1 MSKEKD
7 IKTALAWVIARGY
20 SPLLDNPEQR
30 AEGFVADYR
39 NGNEPC
45 FTQLYSVVGED
56 VFQAGRSYSVDEI
69 YSMFINEP
77 RL

>member
-1 MSKEKD
+1 MSKEKE

-30 AEGFVADYR
+30 AEGFVTNYKD
-39 NGNEPC
+39 GNVPC
-45 FTQLYSVVGED
+45 FTQLYSVAGENL
-56 VFQAGRSYSVDEI
+56 FQAGRSYSVDEI